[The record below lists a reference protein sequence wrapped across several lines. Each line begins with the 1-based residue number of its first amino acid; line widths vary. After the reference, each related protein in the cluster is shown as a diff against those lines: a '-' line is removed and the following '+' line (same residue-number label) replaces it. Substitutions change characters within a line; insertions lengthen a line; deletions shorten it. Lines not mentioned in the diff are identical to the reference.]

1 MQDSASQREI
11 RASLIVAATYYM
23 EVYFMP
29 MGGPSGGMGG
39 GMSGGGGG
47 FMGFVA
53 VLTILVQL
61 AATGFGVYIFWRAL
75 LAFEKFVDKYSGK

>member
-1 MQDSASQREI
+1 MQSSASQQEI
-11 RASLIVAATYYM
+11 RASPIVTSTYYM

-39 GMSGGGGG
+39 GMSGGGG
-47 FMGFVA
+47 FMGFMS
-53 VLTILVQL
+53 VLTLLVQL

-75 LAFEKFVDKYSGK
+75 LAFEKFVDKYTGK